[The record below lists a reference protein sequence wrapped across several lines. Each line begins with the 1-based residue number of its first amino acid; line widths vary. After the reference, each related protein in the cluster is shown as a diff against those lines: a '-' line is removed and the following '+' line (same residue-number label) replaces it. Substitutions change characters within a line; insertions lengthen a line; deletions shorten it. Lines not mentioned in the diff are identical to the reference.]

1 MEFNNPLIPV
11 PADLHKGD
19 LPPVYGFME
28 ASPGNIVVTTVKRS
42 EDGGDIIVRLFE
54 STGRMCE
61 AVLRLWFTP
70 RDVYETDMIEWDRY
84 VQPTRYHVEGGVLRI
99 PMNPFEIKSLRIKL

>member
-1 MEFNNPLIPV
+1 MLLIAIDPSAFIGREKFV
-11 PADLHKGD
+11 
-19 LPPVYGFME
+19 
-28 ASPGNIVVTTVKRS
+28 
-42 EDGGDIIVRLFE
+42 DGGDIIVRLFE

-84 VQPTRYHVEGGVLRI
+84 VQPTKYHVEGGVLRI